1 METQQA
7 LVANGLRHK
16 IRLQVDGGLKT
27 GLDII
32 KAAILGAESF
42 GFGTGPMVALGCKY
56 LRICHLNNC
65 ATGVATQDDKLR
77 KNHYHGL
84 PFKVT
89 NYFEFIARET
99 RELMAQLGVKRLVD
113 LIGRTDL
120 LKELDGFTAKQQKP
134 DLGKLLE
141 TAEPHPGKA
150 LYCTEN
156 NPPFDNGVL
165 NAQLLQQAK
174 PYVDEKQSKT
184 FWFDIRNT
192 DRSVGPRC
200 PGISPRPMATR
211 DWRATRSSLTL
222 AAPRA
227 ELRRVER
234 RRRGTASDWRRQR
247 LRRERHGGRSAGHSS
262 AGGLC
267 VPQP

>member
-1 METQQA
+1 M
-7 LVANGLRHK
+7 
-16 IRLQVDGGLKT
+16 
-27 GLDII
+27 
-32 KAAILGAESF
+32 
-42 GFGTGPMVALGCKY
+42 
-56 LRICHLNNC
+56 
-65 ATGVATQDDKLR
+65 
-77 KNHYHGL
+77 
-84 PFKVT
+84 T

-120 LKELDGFTAKQQKP
+120 LKELDGFTAKQQKL

-200 PGISPRPMATR
+200 PGISPRPMATV

-222 AAPRA
+222 AVPRA
-227 ELRRVER
+227 RASAC
-234 RRRGTASDWRRQR
+234 GTPAAWN
-247 LRRERHGGRSAGHSS
+247 
-262 AGGLC
+262 C
-267 VPQP
+267 I

>member
-1 METQQA
+1 MGARHGGNQQA

-120 LKELDGFTAKQQKP
+120 LKELDGFTAKQQKL

-200 PGISPRPMATR
+200 PGISPRPKATR

-227 ELRRVER
+227 RASAC
-234 RRRGTASDWRRQR
+234 GTPAAWN
-247 LRRERHGGRSAGHSS
+247 
-262 AGGLC
+262 C
-267 VPQP
+267 I

>member
-1 METQQA
+1 MPILITIAGYDGGTGASPLSSVKYAGCPWSSAWWETQQA

-16 IRLQVDGGLKT
+16 NPSAGGWRPENR
-27 GLDII
+27 LDII

-120 LKELDGFTAKQQKP
+120 LKELDGFTAKQQK
-134 DLGKLLE
+134 LE
-141 TAEPHPGKA
+141 
-150 LYCTEN
+150 
-156 NPPFDNGVL
+156 
-165 NAQLLQQAK
+165 
-174 PYVDEKQSKT
+174 S
-184 FWFDIRNT
+184 R
-192 DRSVGPRC
+192 
-200 PGISPRPMATR
+200 
-211 DWRATRSSLTL
+211 
-222 AAPRA
+222 
-227 ELRRVER
+227 
-234 RRRGTASDWRRQR
+234 
-247 LRRERHGGRSAGHSS
+247 
-262 AGGLC
+262 
-267 VPQP
+267 

>member
-1 METQQA
+1 
-7 LVANGLRHK
+7 
-16 IRLQVDGGLKT
+16 
-27 GLDII
+27 
-32 KAAILGAESF
+32 
-42 GFGTGPMVALGCKY
+42 MVALGCKY

-120 LKELDGFTAKQQKP
+120 LKELEGFTAKQQKL
-134 DLGKLLE
+134 DLSKLLE

-174 PYVDEKQSKT
+174 PYVDTSRAK
-184 FWFDIRNT
+184 
-192 DRSVGPRC
+192 RSGSISATPTAPLAPRC
-200 PGISPRPMATR
+200 PAISPRPTATR
-211 DWRATRSSLTL
+211 GWQPIRLPRTL
-222 AAPRA
+222 AVPRVRA
-227 ELRRVER
+227 SAC
-234 RRRGTASDWRRQR
+234 GTPAALS
-247 LRRERHGGRSAGHSS
+247 
-262 AGGLC
+262 C
-267 VPQP
+267 I

>member
-1 METQQA
+1 M
-7 LVANGLRHK
+7 
-16 IRLQVDGGLKT
+16 
-27 GLDII
+27 
-32 KAAILGAESF
+32 
-42 GFGTGPMVALGCKY
+42 
-56 LRICHLNNC
+56 
-65 ATGVATQDDKLR
+65 
-77 KNHYHGL
+77 
-84 PFKVT
+84 T

-120 LKELDGFTAKQQKP
+120 LKELDGFTAKQQKL

-192 DRSVGPRC
+192 DRSVGASLS
-200 PGISPRPMATR
+200 GISPRPMATE

-227 ELRRVER
+227 RASAC
-234 RRRGTASDWRRQR
+234 GTPAAWN
-247 LRRERHGGRSAGHSS
+247 
-262 AGGLC
+262 C
-267 VPQP
+267 I

>member
-1 METQQA
+1 MPPEQ
-7 LVANGLRHK
+7 LRY
-16 IRLQVDGGLKT
+16 RRGD
-27 GLDII
+27 
-32 KAAILGAESF
+32 
-42 GFGTGPMVALGCKY
+42 P
-56 LRICHLNNC
+56 
-65 ATGVATQDDKLR
+65 DDKLR

-120 LKELDGFTAKQQKP
+120 LKELDGFTAKQQKL

-200 PGISPRPMATR
+200 PGISPRPMAT
-211 DWRATRSSLTL
+211 
-222 AAPRA
+222 
-227 ELRRVER
+227 
-234 RRRGTASDWRRQR
+234 GT
-247 LRRERHGGRSAGHSS
+247 GGRPDRRS
-262 AGGLC
+262 L
-267 VPQP
+267 